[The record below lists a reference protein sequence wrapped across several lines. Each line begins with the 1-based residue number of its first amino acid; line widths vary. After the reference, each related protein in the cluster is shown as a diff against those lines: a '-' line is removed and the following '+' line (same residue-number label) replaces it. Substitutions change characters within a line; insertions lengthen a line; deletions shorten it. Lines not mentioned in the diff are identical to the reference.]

1 MGNTW
6 DDENLLL
13 AEIFKAGFPSC
24 QVDQRLGGTA
34 SAAVGR
40 ENSCDIHTPFVFSP
54 PVSDEGLLG
63 KTRARYY
70 GRERTS
76 VFFRDFVLNSHVSF
90 HVSP

>member
-1 MGNTW
+1 M
-6 DDENLLL
+6 LL

-24 QVDQRLGGTA
+24 QVDQGLGGTA

-40 ENSCDIHTPFVFSP
+40 KNSCAIHTSFVFSP

-70 GRERTS
+70 GRGGCTS
-76 VFFRDFVLNSHVSF
+76 VFFRGFVLNSHVSF